1 VLVCCAHLIRI
12 PLSHIL
18 CILHARS
25 TQRVTLRSPSRAA
38 KYERGPRAPAERVVD
53 FVPERLAPRGLGAAE
68 VVRRDQGAT
77 FVAVD
82 PGNLGATICISRLS
96 SLTDKVWPCV

>member
-1 VLVCCAHLIRI
+1 MVCCAHLIRI

-18 CILHARS
+18 CILHRRT
-25 TQRVTLRSPSRAA
+25 TQRLTLSSPSRAA

-82 PGNLGATICISRLS
+82 PGNLGATICICTLS